1 MQGRVSLYVL
11 AAWALFS
18 ALAVYLTL
26 RGGVA
31 LDTDSAMRLAGVRD
45 LLAGQGWF
53 DTSQHRMNT
62 PYGLLMHWSRLGDI
76 GPAALALLMPEK
88 AMLYVWP
95 LLTFLP
101 VLWALARLAQNLA
114 GRGAVLITL
123 GLALLCVETYGLFT
137 PGNLDHHNLQ
147 LGLVLW
153 TLVFLVEKHAASAA
167 ITMALSLC
175 IGLETLPYAII
186 AILAASLWLR
196 DDAPRARRFGL
207 VLACAAAL
215 LLLAVVARPYRFSFA
230 CDTYSLFYAGLL
242 VAGGL
247 GLGLIANLKPGARLV
262 GFAGL
267 AIVLALLAASEN
279 PACLAGPY
287 AGVSPHLNEI
297 FLSRIN
303 EAHPAWDFIHF
314 APSEFVA
321 GWCYG
326 AFGLLAALLLPS
338 SRARSLLLVFG
349 VAAMAA
355 ATWQIREANF
365 AILLALPGIGALLAQ
380 RVLTRNVVAA
390 ALAVLLF
397 SDAAFALAGSY
408 IEGDAKQAARIKGF
422 NAQVACG
429 EDDSLSV
436 LKSLPPGKVAD
447 FVDQGPGVLAFTRH
461 AVIAGPYHRDGDGIE
476 DTFAIF
482 TGTPDAA
489 RAILQK
495 RGINYLMTCTAAPD
509 WNYYIAKAPD
519 GLLALLSQNRVPDWL
534 IPAGKKND
542 VAVWRIAP

>member
-18 ALAVYLTL
+18 ALAVYLAL
-26 RGGVA
+26 RGGIS
-31 LDTDSAMRLAGVRD
+31 LDTDSAMRLAGMRD

-101 VLWALARLAQNLA
+101 VLWALARLAEQLA
-114 GRGAVLITL
+114 GRSAVLITL

-153 TLVFLVEKHAASAA
+153 ALVFLVEKRAASAA
-167 ITMALSLC
+167 IAIALSLC
-175 IGLETLPYAII
+175 IGLETLPYAIVG
-186 AILAASLWLR
+186 ILAASLWLR

-207 VLACAAAL
+207 VLAGAAIV
-215 LLLAVVARPYRFSFA
+215 LLAAIVAQPYRFSFA
-230 CDTYSLFYAGLL
+230 CDIYSLFYAGLL
-242 VAGGL
+242 AAGGL
-247 GLGLIANLKPGARLV
+247 GLGLISNLKPGARLL

-287 AGVSPHLNEI
+287 AGVSPHLDEI

-303 EAHPAWDFIHF
+303 EAHPAWDFIYF

-326 AFGLLAALLLPS
+326 AFGLAAALLLPA
-338 SRARSLLLVFG
+338 SRARNLLLAFAA
-349 VAAMAA
+349 AAMAA
-355 ATWQIREANF
+355 ASWQIREANF
-365 AILLALPGIGALLAQ
+365 AILLALPAIGAVLAQ
-380 RVLTRNVVAA
+380 RLLPRGVLAA
-390 ALAVLLF
+390 ALAILLF

-408 IEGDAKQAARIKGF
+408 IEGETKQAARIQAF
-422 NAQVACG
+422 HAQVACG

-436 LKSLPPGKVAD
+436 LKSLAPGRVAG

-476 DTFAIF
+476 DTYAIF
-482 TGTPDAA
+482 TATPDAA
-489 RAILQK
+489 RVLLQK
-495 RGINYLMTCTAAPD
+495 RGINYVVTC
-509 WNYYIAKAPD
+509 KARRTGITISPRRRMD
-519 GLLALLSQNRVPDWL
+519 C
-534 IPAGKKND
+534 
-542 VAVWRIAP
+542 WRACQKIVRLVG

>member
-1 MQGRVSLYVL
+1 MQGRVSLHVL
-11 AAWALFS
+11 AAWALF
-18 ALAVYLTL
+18 AGLAVYLTL

-53 DTSQHRMNT
+53 DTAQHRMNT
-62 PYGLLMHWSRLGDI
+62 PYGLAMHWSRLGDL
-76 GPAALALLMPEK
+76 GPAALLLVMPEK
-88 AMLYVWP
+88 MMLYVWP

-101 VLWALARLAQNLA
+101 VLWALARLAMHLA

-123 GLALLCVETYGLFT
+123 GLALLCVETYGIFT

-153 TLVFLVEKHAASAA
+153 SLVFLVEKHAASAA
-167 ITMALSLC
+167 IAVALSLC

-207 VLACAAAL
+207 VLAGAAVAL
-215 LLLAVVARPYRFSFA
+215 LLAIVAQPYRFTFA

-247 GLGLIANLKPGARLV
+247 GLGLISNLKTGVRLL

-287 AGVSPHLNEI
+287 AGVSPHLNAI

-326 AFGLLAALLLPS
+326 AFGLLAALLLPP
-338 SRARSLLLVFG
+338 SRARNLLLAFG
-349 VAAMAA
+349 AAAMAA

-365 AILLALPGIGALLAQ
+365 AILLALPAIGAVLAQ

-429 EDDSLSV
+429 EEESLAP
-436 LKSLPPGKVAD
+436 LKALPPGRIAA
-447 FVDQGPGVLAFTRH
+447 FVDQGPGVLAFTGH
-461 AVIAGPYHRDGDGIE
+461 AVIAGPYHRDGGGIE
-476 DTFAIF
+476 DTFEIF
-482 TGTPDAA
+482 TGNPDAA
-489 RAILQK
+489 RVFLQK
-495 RGINYLMTCTAAPD
+495 RGINYLMTCKAAPD
-509 WNYYIAKAPD
+509 WNYYIAKAPG
-519 GLLALLSQNRVPDWL
+519 GLLTQLLQNRVPSWL
-534 IPAGKKND
+534 VPAGGKND
-542 VAVWRIAP
+542 VKVWRIAP

>member
-1 MQGRVSLYVL
+1 M
-11 AAWALFS
+11 ALFS

-26 RGGVA
+26 RGGGVS

-53 DTSQHRMNT
+53 DTAQHRMNT
-62 PYGLLMHWSRLGDI
+62 PYGLLKHWSRLGDI
-76 GPAALALLMPEK
+76 CPVVLALLMPEK

-101 VLWALARLAQNLA
+101 VLWALARLAETLA
-114 GRGAVLITL
+114 GRGAVLLTL
-123 GLALLCVETYGLFT
+123 GLALLCEETYGLFT

-153 TLVFLVEKHAASAA
+153 TLVFLLEQRAAAA
-167 ITMALSLC
+167 AVTIALSLC

-186 AILAASLWLR
+186 AILAASLLLK

-207 VLACAAAL
+207 VLASAAAL
-215 LLLAVVARPYRFSFA
+215 LLLAIVAQPYRFAFA
-230 CDTYSLFYAGLL
+230 CDTFSLFYAGLL
-242 VAGGL
+242 AAGGL
-247 GLGLIANLKPGARLV
+247 GPGLIANLRPGARLL
-262 GFAGL
+262 GFAGI

-297 FLSRIN
+297 FLARIN

-326 AFGLLAALLLPS
+326 AFGLAAAQLLPA
-338 SRARSLLLVFG
+338 SRARNFLLAFG
-349 VAAMAA
+349 VVAMAA
-355 ATWQIREANF
+355 ATLQIREAN
-365 AILLALPGIGALLAQ
+365 ALPLALPAIGALVAQ
-380 RVLTRNVVAA
+380 RVASRSIGGA
-390 ALAVLLF
+390 ALAVLIF

-408 IEGDAKQAARIKGF
+408 IEGDAKQAARIHAF

-429 EDDSLSV
+429 EDESLAP
-436 LKSLPPGKVAD
+436 LKALPPGRVAG

-461 AVIAGPYHRDGDGIE
+461 AVIAGPYHRDGDVIE

-489 RAILQK
+489 RAVLQK
-495 RGINYLMTCTAAPD
+495 RGINYLMTCKAAPD

-519 GLLALLSQNRVPDWL
+519 GLLAQLSQNRIPTWL
-534 IPAGKKND
+534 TPAGGKND
-542 VAVWRIAP
+542 VKVWRIAP

>member
-18 ALAVYLTL
+18 ALAVYWAM
-26 RGGVA
+26 RSGIS
-31 LDTDSAMRLAGVRD
+31 LDTDSAMRLSGVRD

-62 PYGLLMHWSRLGDI
+62 PYGLLMHWTRLGDI
-76 GPAALALLMPEK
+76 GPATLMLALPEK
-88 AMLYVWP
+88 AMLYIWP

-101 VLWALARLAQNLA
+101 VLWALARLAEHLA

-153 TLVFLVEKHAASAA
+153 TLVFLVEKRAASAA
-167 ITMALSLC
+167 IAMALSLC

-186 AILAASLWLR
+186 GILAASLWLR

-207 VLACAAAL
+207 VLAGAAI
-215 LLLAVVARPYRFSFA
+215 LLLAAIAAQPYRFSFA

-242 VAGGL
+242 AAGGL
-247 GLGLIANLKPGARLV
+247 GLGLISNLKPGARLL

-267 AIVLALLAASEN
+267 ALVLALLAAAQN

-287 AGVSPHLNEI
+287 ADVSPHLNQI

-303 EAHPAWDFIHF
+303 EAHPAWDFINF

-338 SRARSLLLVFG
+338 SRARNLLLAFSA
-349 VAAMAA
+349 AAMAA

-365 AILLALPGIGALLAQ
+365 AILLALPAIGAVLAQ
-380 RVLTRNVVAA
+380 RVLSRSVLAA

-397 SDAAFALAGSY
+397 SNAAFALAGSY
-408 IEGDAKQAARIKGF
+408 IEGEGRQAARIKAF
-422 NAQVACG
+422 DAQVACG
-429 EDDSLSV
+429 EEDPLMP
-436 LKSLPPGKVAD
+436 LNALPMGRVAG

-461 AVIAGPYHRDGDGIE
+461 AVIAGPYHRDGAGIE
-476 DTFAIF
+476 DTFVIF

-489 RAILQK
+489 RTILQK
-495 RGINYLMTCTAAPD
+495 RGITYLMACKAAPD

-519 GLLALLSQNRVPDWL
+519 GLLAQLSQNRAPSWLVPV
-534 IPAGKKND
+534 GSKND
-542 VAVWRIAP
+542 VNIWKVAP